1 MNKTAIPLILLVAS
15 LSFSQAAKPTV
26 YLEPQQGFETYIAA
40 AIAKKGVPVDVV
52 IDKDRA
58 IYILRSAPV
67 EVKSESTGGK
77 IARCLFAYCAGIED
91 KGNVSVQLI
100 ELGSTKM
107 VWAYSVNKQ
116 RGGSK
121 NQQSMAEAI
130 AKHFKEFLQRAPA
143 VVAASAV
150 TKAPAPAPPPT
161 PVAAMAVVEPTPTA
175 VPGIQQPANPVSQA
189 TPVVSPDESLNAAR
203 ITLPTKQATSADMK
217 IDALG
222 VMVVLGRGTGAEIT
236 DEAPNGAAAL
246 ARLHVGDVINSV
258 DGTTVKT
265 PMELVAELSKRSSS
279 DKMRLG
285 FLLRGEW
292 QAETVIV
299 LAH

>member
-1 MNKTAIPLILLVAS
+1 MNKTAVAVILLFAS

-26 YLEPQQGFETYIAA
+26 YVEPQQGFETYIAA

-52 IDKDRA
+52 TDKDRA
-58 IYILRSAPV
+58 IYILRSAPL

-130 AKHFKEFLQRAPA
+130 AKHFKEFLQRTPA
-143 VVAASAV
+143 VAETSAV
-150 TKAPAPAPPPT
+150 AQAPAPAP
-161 PVAAMAVVEPTPTA
+161 VAATAVVEPIPTP
-175 VPGIQQPANPVSQA
+175 VPVIQQRADPVPQA
-189 TPVVSPDESLNAAR
+189 TQFAAQGDSLNAAR
-203 ITLPTKQATSADMK
+203 MTAPTKQATSTGMK

-222 VMVVLGRGTGAEIT
+222 VMVALGRSTGAEIT
-236 DEAPNGAAAL
+236 DEAPNGAAAV

-265 PMELVAELSKRSSS
+265 PMELAAVLSKRSAS
-279 DKMRLG
+279 DEMRLG
-285 FLLRGEW
+285 YLLRGEW
-292 QAETVIV
+292 QAETVV
-299 LAH
+299 LMAH